1 MDDNTASVIDAD
13 AILAS
18 LFEGEAVSCETYA
31 TVACAIIATQP
42 RHWLGLD
49 YQIDCFDHAV
59 DQGIVFG

>member
-1 MDDNTASVIDAD
+1 MNPHVICPIDPD

-49 YQIDCFDHAV
+49 YQIECLDHAV
-59 DQGIVFG
+59 RSGIVFG